1 MTDLIACFSTGPG
14 TGAHVL
20 KVIEGMQW
28 GNMYLVADKSFQG
41 KIPEKENMKILYI
54 DPQKT
59 IAELSSDIK
68 SFLDGKIS
76 DLEVG
81 VNFVS
86 GTGKEHMALL
96 LALLELGLGI
106 RLVALTKEGVKVLP

>member
-28 GNMYLVADKSFQG
+28 SNMYLVADKSFQG
-41 KIPEKENMKILYI
+41 KIPERENMKILYI

>member
-20 KVIEGMQW
+20 KVIDGMQW
-28 GNMYLVADKSFQG
+28 GAVYLFADKSFEG
-41 KIPEKENMKILYI
+41 KIPGKENMKILYV
-54 DPQKT
+54 DPQRT
-59 IAELSSDIK
+59 IAELSSEIK
-68 SFLDGKIS
+68 AFLDGKIS

-86 GTGKEHMALL
+86 GSGKEHMALL

-106 RLVALTKEGVKVLP
+106 RLVALTKEGVKVL